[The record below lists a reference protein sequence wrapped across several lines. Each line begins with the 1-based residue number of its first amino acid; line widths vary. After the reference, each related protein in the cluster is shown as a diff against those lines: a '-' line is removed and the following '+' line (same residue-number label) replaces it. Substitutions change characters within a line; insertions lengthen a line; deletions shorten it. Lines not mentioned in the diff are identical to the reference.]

1 MIEDAI
7 FKLVKIEDDIEL
19 KKVAWKA
26 QPADSPAV
34 VTAKPKEQVV
44 VEKEAKKGFNESN
57 FDRKVLQCVGLG
69 DEGQREREREQ

>member
-1 MIEDAI
+1 
-7 FKLVKIEDDIEL
+7 
-19 KKVAWKA
+19 
-26 QPADSPAV
+26 V

-69 DEGQREREREQ
+69 DEGQRERERAIKKFI